1 MLKLNI
7 IEMNQKKKKKK
18 IHKMIKKHIK
28 ILEA

>member
-7 IEMNQKKKKKK
+7 IEMNQKKKK

>member
-7 IEMNQKKKKKK
+7 IEMNQKKKKK